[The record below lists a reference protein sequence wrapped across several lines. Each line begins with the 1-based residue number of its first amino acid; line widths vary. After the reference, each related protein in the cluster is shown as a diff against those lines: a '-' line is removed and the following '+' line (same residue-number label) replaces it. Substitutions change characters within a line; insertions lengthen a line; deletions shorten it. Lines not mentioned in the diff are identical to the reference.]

1 MAAIDIGAASSAFE
15 LQQAE
20 LPAAGS
26 RRPIV
31 LLGRHPTSA
40 ASVATTMLDGI
51 PVSVSG
57 GRHGTVRI

>member
-1 MAAIDIGAASSAFE
+1 MAAIDIGAASSAFFE

-26 RRPIV
+26 RRPVV

-40 ASVATTMLDGI
+40 ATTMLDGI
-51 PVSVSG
+51 PVAVSG
-57 GRHGTVRI
+57 GRDGTVRI